1 MDKKTNDKIIKRQKS
16 LKEIGPYLNISSQL
30 IAPILV
36 GVGVGYWIDSKHET
50 GNLWTLTLSVIGVL
64 VGLYN
69 FVKIVVETSKK
80 KKDNTPDG
88 K

>member
-1 MDKKTNDKIIKRQKS
+1 MNDKLNNKISNRQKS

-30 IAPILV
+30 VAPILL
-36 GVGVGYWIDSKHET
+36 GVGIGYWIDNQHDT
-50 GNLWTLTLSVIGVL
+50 GSLWTLTLSVIGVL

-69 FVKIVVETSKK
+69 FVKIVVENSKK
-80 KKDNTPDG
+80 KSKKSDG

>member
-1 MDKKTNDKIIKRQKS
+1 MNETTKDKIAKRQKS

-36 GVGVGYWIDSKHET
+36 GVGVGYWIDTKHET

-80 KKDNTPDG
+80 KKANQSDG